1 MSKKTHRSRVVA
13 VVLVVLTVSVIAA
26 IATMVIFFKIQTADM
41 NPTSRPTIS
50 PSTTPAPPVTRLPRS
65 VIPDR
70 YKIFLHLQFYTRT
83 LEFENTTSENQTERF
98 TGNSTLFFKSVQR
111 SSAIYLHSSN
121 LTVFDSVVRNVDT
134 GEVVESR
141 VEYNHEWS
149 EFLQVSLGQ
158 ALEVDGNYSLSLKF
172 EGWMAFLNGMFL
184 SIYKE
189 RDSETLR

>member
-50 PSTTPAPPVTRLPRS
+50 PSMTPAPPVTRLPRS

-83 LEFENTTSENQTERF
+83 PEFENTTNENQTERF

-184 SIYKE
+184 SIYEE